1 MNLPKALVLTVA
13 ATTFCLMT
21 SPAFAVE
28 ETTPQNMTC
37 QEFMDMN
44 PKSMT
49 PVAFWVVN
57 RNTDF
62 SGGDYVDWH
71 EVETVS
77 VPKCCR
83 SATRTPPLNLA
94 ISARSSKNNP
104 PGIRP
109 GKPAALRRSRF
120 THRYRIRTADGG
132 R

>member
-1 MNLPKALVLTVA
+1 MNLPKALVLTAA

-21 SPAFAVE
+21 SPAFAVQ

-77 VPKCCR
+77 VP
-83 SATRTPPLNLA
+83 
-94 ISARSSKNNP
+94 
-104 PGIRP
+104 
-109 GKPAALRRSRF
+109 
-120 THRYRIRTADGG
+120 
-132 R
+132 

>member
-77 VPKCCR
+77 VPKMLQECHKNPHSHGR
-83 SATRTPPLNLA
+83 WRPISLRYKNAPIIAPTTGASSGTR
-94 ISARSSKNNP
+94 K
-104 PGIRP
+104 
-109 GKPAALRRSRF
+109 
-120 THRYRIRTADGG
+120 
-132 R
+132 

>member
-71 EVETVS
+71 EVESRKTYW
-77 VPKCCR
+77 PTCR
-83 SATRTPPLNLA
+83 QSGSPSPA
-94 ISARSSKNNP
+94 
-104 PGIRP
+104 
-109 GKPAALRRSRF
+109 PAAAPGWQTRRRSRCSP
-120 THRYRIRTADGG
+120 TAGSWSIPPYR
-132 R
+132 